1 MKDNMK
7 NHSIPSNQFKTK
19 LTPLKIALIYATVGI
34 LWVLFSE
41 KLLTMWVWKQDSLL
55 HMEILKGWFYVIVT
69 AWMLYALTHRSIAV
83 LGHSEQSLCKA
94 NRALKALGKCNQAII
109 DAREES
115 DLMRDVCRIIV
126 EIAGYRMAW
135 VGMAEETPEKR
146 VCPFVSWGESGGFLS
161 SLEVTWSDTAQ
172 GRGPVGKA
180 IRSGETCVFQN
191 IETNPHFSLW
201 RRQVLDQGY
210 GAVIAL
216 PLTFD
221 EKTSGALCIYAIEPD
236 GFNAAEIDLLEEL
249 AANLS
254 AGITILR
261 LRAERNRIYKERIQL
276 ATMVE
281 QAEEGMLLVN
291 IDGTIQYMNPAFER
305 ISGLCKPD
313 IQGQSIRA
321 LACDEQNQVT
331 WQEIAD
337 SLCADRL
344 KNCRFTNRRKD
355 GTTYEMDVGFSK
367 VRDSAG
373 TLTSHMIVFRDITH
387 EAQLEKQLQQAQKM
401 EVIGAFSG
409 GIAHDFNNILGAI
422 INCSELALEDL
433 PADHPVREDLEH
445 VLKAG
450 LRGKS
455 LVQQIRTFSRREAPQ
470 RLPVEIDQV
479 VKECLSLLR
488 ASLPA
493 GIEIRPNLIVESSLV
508 LADATQ
514 MHQVLMNL
522 CANATHAMGD
532 SDGVLT
538 VSLADVNIDAGAA
551 TVPPE
556 LHSGRYLE
564 LTVRDTGCGMEE
576 SLMDRIFDPFFTTRS
591 EKGGTGLGLSV
602 VHGIVKSHN
611 GTIAVKSE
619 PGKGSTFTVF
629 LPLADR
635 PGNMT
640 TKVAADQVAGGS
652 ERILLVDDEEDLLY
666 AGRKMLQRLGYAVVT
681 VTGGVEALE
690 TFRAA
695 PQQFD
700 LVISDQT
707 MPQMK
712 GTELACEMLQ
722 IRPDIPIILC
732 SGFGSVSNHVL
743 TEESVKAMGIRDFI
757 CKPVTKTEMAAAIRR
772 ELDTASSQNLNI
784 ERAHG

>member
-1 MKDNMK
+1 
-7 NHSIPSNQFKTK
+7 
-19 LTPLKIALIYATVGI
+19 
-34 LWVLFSE
+34 
-41 KLLTMWVWKQDSLL
+41 MWVWKQDSLL
-55 HMEILKGWFYVIVT
+55 YMEILKGWFYVIVT
-69 AWMLYALTHRSIAV
+69 AWMLYVLTHRSISV
-83 LGHSEQSLCKA
+83 LEHSEQSLCNA
-94 NRALKALGKCNQAII
+94 DRALKALSRCNQAII
-109 DAREES
+109 DARVES

-126 EIAGYRMAW
+126 EIAGYRMVW

-146 VCPFVSWGESGGFLS
+146 VQPFVSWGEPDGFLA
-161 SLEVTWSDTAQ
+161 SLDVTWNDTAN

-191 IETNPHFSLW
+191 IETNPHFAPW
-201 RRQVLDQGY
+201 RQQVLDQGY

-216 PLTFD
+216 PLKFD
-221 EKTSGALCIYAIEPD
+221 EKTRGALCIYAPEPD
-236 GFNAAEIDLLEEL
+236 GFNAAETDLLEEL

-254 AGITILR
+254 AGITIRR
-261 LRAERNRIYKERIQL
+261 LRAERNRIYKERMQL

-281 QAEEGMLLVN
+281 QAEEGMLLVT

-313 IQGQSIRA
+313 MQGQSIRV
-321 LACDEQNQVT
+321 LTCDEQNQAT
-331 WQEIAD
+331 WQDIAD
-337 SLCADRL
+337 SLRTDTL
-344 KNCRFTNRRKD
+344 KNRRFTNRRKD
-355 GTTYEMDVGFSK
+355 GTTYEMDVSLSK
-367 VRDSAG
+367 VRDSSG
-373 TLTSHMIVFRDITH
+373 TLTGHMVIFRDITH

-433 PADHPVREDLEH
+433 PADHPVREDLAH

-470 RLPVEIDQV
+470 RFPVEVDQV

-532 SDGVLT
+532 SDGVLI
-538 VSLADVNIDAGAA
+538 VSLANVNVDAGA
-551 TVPPE
+551 TSVHPE
-556 LHSGRYLE
+556 LQSGRYLK
-564 LTVRDTGCGMEE
+564 LTVRDSGCGMEE
-576 SLMDRIFDPFFTTRS
+576 SVMERIFDPFFTTRS
-591 EKGGTGLGLSV
+591 KKGGTGLGLSV
-602 VHGIVKSHN
+602 VHGIVKSHD

-635 PGNMT
+635 PGNMA
-640 TKVAADQVAGGS
+640 TKVATDQVVGGS

-666 AGRKMLQRLGYAVVT
+666 AGQKMFQRLGYTVVT

-695 PQQFD
+695 PHRFD
-700 LVISDQT
+700 LVITDQT
-707 MPQMK
+707 MPHMK
-712 GTELACEMLQ
+712 GTDLAGEMLQ

-743 TEESVKAMGIRDFI
+743 TPESVKAMGIRAFI
-757 CKPVTKTEMAAAIRR
+757 SKPVTKTEMAAAIRR
-772 ELDTASSQNLNI
+772 ELDTASSLNLNI